1 MGTDLVKFRFLI
13 FSGQFLTLGNRTPDP
28 SEAEKLVGLGKKKK
42 KKKITQTPPGEPF
55 LEPIK
60 NRFLLISAI
69 GVD

>member
-42 KKKITQTPPGEPF
+42 KKNHTNTSRRTVFRADQK
-55 LEPIK
+55 PIFIDFGD
-60 NRFLLISAI
+60 R
-69 GVD
+69 V